1 MMVDKS
7 GDAMDRA
14 TNEVLTI
21 LKQLKD
27 SEPEIAKGVMS
38 PELVHDL
45 LKTGLQMQFDGN
57 PQKAKQSIRQ
67 HIRAKI
73 KNEESA

>member
-1 MMVDKS
+1 MGDKS
-7 GDAMDRA
+7 SDAMERA
-14 TNEVLTI
+14 TREVLTI
-21 LKQLKD
+21 MKQMHE
-27 SEPEIAKGVMS
+27 SEPELARGVIS
-38 PELVHDL
+38 PSLVEDL

-73 KNEESA
+73 KKEESA